1 MISITISVYNEEDNL
16 FLLYDK
22 LIKTLSAIN
31 CTFEIIFVND
41 GSTDGSA
48 DKLNELSIKDR
59 KVKVIHFTRN
69 FGQTAAMMAGFDH
82 ASGEIIIPMDAD
94 LQNDPA
100 DIPHLIAKLN
110 EGYDVCSGWRKD
122 RKDSPFKKVFVSKLA
137 NILIS
142 RISGVKLKDYGCTL
156 KAYRKN
162 VVKGVKL
169 YGEMHRFI
177 PVYASWEGAKITELP
192 VKHHPRIH
200 GKSKYGLE
208 RTFKV
213 LLDLIVITFLDNY
226 AQKPIYIF
234 GGAGFICALLSV
246 GTFSYATWLK
256 FVNNISYIQTPL
268 PVLSAM
274 TMLAAFMCILMGLLA
289 EMIMRTYYETQQKS
303 IYLIGNVK
311 NLGDVTQK
319 CAELQ
324 DSQAKAAR
332 PTLVK

>member
-16 FLLYDK
+16 FILYDQ
-22 LIKTLSAIN
+22 LIKTLSGMA
-31 CTFEIIFVND
+31 CGFEMIFIND
-41 GSTDGSA
+41 GSTDASA
-48 DKLNELSIKDR
+48 ERLNELSEKDD

-82 ASGEIIIPMDAD
+82 AVGEIIIPMDAD
-94 LQNDPA
+94 LQNDPV

-122 RKDSPFKKVFVSKLA
+122 RKDSPLKRVFVSKLA
-137 NILIS
+137 NMLVS
-142 RISGVKLKDYGCTL
+142 KISGVKLMDYGCTL
-156 KAYRKN
+156 KAYRKD
-162 VVKGVKL
+162 VIKGVKL

-177 PVYASWEGAKITELP
+177 PIYASWEGAKITELP

-226 AQKPIYIF
+226 AKKPIYVF
-234 GGAGFICALLSV
+234 GGAGLICALLSV
-246 GTFSYATWLK
+246 GSLSYATWLK
-256 FVNNISYIQTPL
+256 LVNNISYIQTPL

-303 IYLIGNVK
+303 IYLIGKVK
-311 NLGDVTQK
+311 NFGDNTQ
-319 CAELQ
+319 
-324 DSQAKAAR
+324 
-332 PTLVK
+332 

>member
-1 MISITISVYNEEDNL
+1 MISITISVYNEEENL
-16 FLLYDK
+16 FILYGQ
-22 LIKTLSAIN
+22 LINVLSIMD
-31 CTFEIIFVND
+31 CEYEIIFVND
-41 GSTDGSA
+41 GSTDASA
-48 DKLNELSIKDR
+48 ARLNELANKDTN
-59 KVKVIHFTRN
+59 VKVIHFTRN

-82 ASGEIIIPMDAD
+82 AIGEIIIPLDAD

-122 RKDSPFKKVFVSKLA
+122 RKDRLFRKVLVSKIA
-137 NILIS
+137 NKIIS
-142 RISGVKLKDYGCTL
+142 RISGVRLKDYGCTL

-162 VVKGVKL
+162 VIKGVKL

-177 PVYASWEGAKITELP
+177 PIYASWEGAKITEIP

-208 RTFKV
+208 RTLKV
-213 LLDLIVITFLDNY
+213 ILDLIVITFLDNY
-226 AQKPIYIF
+226 AKKPIYIF
-234 GGAGFICALLSV
+234 GGAGFICSLLSI
-246 GTFSYATWLK
+246 GAFSYATWLK
-256 FVNNISYIQTPL
+256 LINDISFIQTPL

-303 IYLIGNVK
+303 IYLIRDLK
-311 NLGDVTQK
+311 NIG
-319 CAELQ
+319 EF
-324 DSQAKAAR
+324 KA
-332 PTLVK
+332 

>member
-16 FLLYDK
+16 FILYDK
-22 LIKTLSAIN
+22 LINTLSTME
-31 CTFEIIFVND
+31 CTYEIIFVND
-41 GSTDGSA
+41 GSTDTSA
-48 DKLNELSIKDR
+48 EKLNELSER
-59 KVKVIHFTRN
+59 NSRVKVIHFTRN

-82 ASGEIIIPMDAD
+82 AIGEIIIPMDAD

-110 EGYDVCSGWRKD
+110 EGYDVCSGWRKE
-122 RKDSPFKKVFVSKLA
+122 RKDSPLKKVMVSKIA
-137 NILIS
+137 NKLVS
-142 RISGVKLKDYGCTL
+142 KISGVRLKDYGCTL

-162 VVKGVKL
+162 VIKGVKL

-200 GKSKYGLE
+200 GHSKYGLE

-226 AQKPIYIF
+226 AKKPIYIF
-234 GGAGFICALLSV
+234 GGAGLLCGLLSI
-246 GTFSYATWLK
+246 GSLSYATWLK
-256 FVNNISYIQTPL
+256 LVHNISFILTPL

-311 NLGDVTQK
+311 NIGENAQ
-319 CAELQ
+319 
-324 DSQAKAAR
+324 
-332 PTLVK
+332 